1 MKGTA
6 VNAQHQRART
16 ITGRAITAITAAHR
30 ELDAAVELPNGEL
43 DDAVVEQLVDDTL
56 NLLRDALAERQPSDD
71 VGGLALRAF
80 ELSEIR
86 QEMVTGTLDR
96 RLNGLSNVQLALGKL
111 RAVRST
117 DEMMARAPRTLCE
130 QCGFKIATLMR
141 VDEGGRVLPVSGF
154 HAEKP
159 DWEQTFKDIMLN
171 SMPVHLDASLIETE
185 MVRRRSALIV
195 HDAYNDPRVT
205 SEHLRMAGAPS
216 YVAAP
221 IMPEGRVIGFLHA
234 SHGSTVD
241 IVDRDILWAFAEGYG
256 YALERTILVERLYEH
271 GERMRELMRST
282 DAVLEQLRE
291 ADLQIISAYGGEL
304 STARVPR
311 VATFAA
317 PLSAIHELLTR
328 REIEIIEL
336 MAHGD
341 TNKQIADRLI
351 VSEGTVKAHVRQV
364 LRKLKA
370 ANRAEAVSQYTRMLH
385 GRS

>member
-1 MKGTA
+1 MKDTVMNAEERRGKAIA
-6 VNAQHQRART
+6 VVK
-16 ITGRAITAITAAHR
+16 AAHI
-30 ELDAAVELPNGEL
+30 AMSGAVELPDGDLEDSL
-43 DDAVVEQLVDDTL
+43 VEQLVDDAL
-56 NLLRDALAERQPSDD
+56 HRLRDVLATRPQPDD
-71 VGGLALRAF
+71 IGSLALLAV
-80 ELSEIR
+80 ELSEIHG
-86 QEMVTGTLDR
+86 QMVAGTLDR
-96 RLNGLSNVQLALGKL
+96 RLNGLSDVQLALGKL

-117 DEMMARAPRTLCE
+117 EEMMARAPRALCDE
-130 QCGFKIATLMR
+130 CGFKIATLMR
-141 VDEGGRVLPVSGF
+141 VDEGGRVIPVSGF
-154 HAEKP
+154 HAENP
-159 DWEQTFKDIMLN
+159 DWEKTFKDIMLN
-171 SMPVHLDASLIETE
+171 SLPVYLNASLIESE
-185 MVRRRSALIV
+185 MIRRRSALIV

-205 SEHLRMAGAPS
+205 TEHLRMAGAPS

-291 ADLQIISAYGGEL
+291 ADLQIISAYGGEM
-304 STARVPR
+304 SNSKVPR
-311 VATFAA
+311 VASFAA
-317 PLSAIHELLTR
+317 PLSAIHDLLTR

-341 TNKQIADRLI
+341 TNRQIADRLI
-351 VSEGTVKAHVRQV
+351 VSEGTVKAHVGQI

-385 GRS
+385 GRN

>member
-1 MKGTA
+1 MKDTVMNAEERRGKAIA
-6 VNAQHQRART
+6 VVK
-16 ITGRAITAITAAHR
+16 AAHV
-30 ELDAAVELPNGEL
+30 AMSGSVELPDGDLEDSL
-43 DDAVVEQLVDDTL
+43 VEQLVDEAL
-56 NLLRDALAERQPSDD
+56 HRLRDILSSRSGTVD
-71 VGGLALRAF
+71 VGVLALLAF
-80 ELSEIR
+80 ELSEIHG
-86 QEMVTGTLDR
+86 QMVAGTLDR

-117 DEMMARAPRTLCE
+117 EEMMARAPRALCDE
-130 QCGFKIATLMR
+130 CGFKIATLMR
-141 VDEGGRVLPVSGF
+141 VDEGGRVIPVSGF
-154 HAEKP
+154 HAENP
-159 DWEQTFKDIMLN
+159 DWETTFKDTMLN
-171 SMPVHLDASLIETE
+171 SLPVYLNASLIESE
-185 MVRRRSALIV
+185 MIRRRSALIV

-205 SEHLRMAGAPS
+205 TEHLRMAGAPS

-291 ADLQIISAYGGEL
+291 ADLQIISAYGGEI
-304 STARVPR
+304 STSKVPR
-311 VATFAA
+311 VASFAA
-317 PLSAIHELLTR
+317 PLSAIHDLLTR

-341 TNKQIADRLI
+341 TNRQIADRLI
-351 VSEGTVKAHVRQV
+351 VSEGTVKAHVGQI

>member
-1 MKGTA
+1 MTTTAGDAAAKHGKRSAAAIAAIKA
-6 VNAQHQRART
+6 VNDLLT
-16 ITGRAITAITAAHR
+16 DPMGIP
-30 ELDAAVELPNGEL
+30 EGEPE
-43 DDAVVEQLVDDTL
+43 DAVVEQLVDDSL
-56 NLLRDALAERQPSDD
+56 HRLRELLIEQPTPPD
-71 VGGLALRAF
+71 GAGELALLAF
-80 ELSEIR
+80 RLSEIYR
-86 QEMVTGTLDR
+86 EVVTDTLDR

-111 RAVRST
+111 QAVRT
-117 DEMMARAPRTLCE
+117 TEEMMARAPRTLCE

-141 VDEGGRVLPVSGF
+141 VDEGGQVLPVSGF
-154 HAEKP
+154 NADNP
-159 DWEQTFKDIMLN
+159 DWDRAFKDIMLN
-171 SMPVHLDASLIETE
+171 SLPVYLDSSLIETE

-221 IMPEGRVIGFLHA
+221 VMPEGRVIGFLHA

-271 GERMRELMRST
+271 GEHMRELMRST
-282 DAVLEQLRE
+282 DALLEQLRE
-291 ADLQIISAYGGEL
+291 ADLQIMSAYGGETTT
-304 STARVPR
+304 SRVPR
-311 VATFAA
+311 VASFAA

-328 REIEIIEL
+328 RELEIIEL

-341 TNKQIADRLI
+341 TNRQIAERLI
-351 VSEGTVKAHVRQV
+351 VSEGTVKAHVRQI

-370 ANRAEAVSQYTRMLH
+370 ANRAEAVSRYTRLLH

>member
-1 MKGTA
+1 MAGDPAAKHHERCTKALAAIKA
-6 VNAQHQRART
+6 VNDVLGGP
-16 ITGRAITAITAAHR
+16 IEIP
-30 ELDAAVELPNGEL
+30 DGEL
-43 DDAVVEQLVDDTL
+43 DDATVEQLVDDTL
-56 NLLRDALAERQPSDD
+56 HRLRELHIGQQPQDDPGRLA
-71 VGGLALRAF
+71 VLAF
-80 ELSEIR
+80 QLSEIH
-86 QEMVTGTLDR
+86 QELITETLDR
-96 RLNGLSNVQLALGKL
+96 RLDGLANVQLALGKL

-117 DEMMARAPRTLCE
+117 EEMMARAPRTLCE

-141 VDEGGRVLPVSGF
+141 VDEGGQVLPVSGF
-154 HAEKP
+154 HTENP
-159 DWEQTFKDIMLN
+159 EWEQTFKDIMLN
-171 SMPVHLDASLIETE
+171 EKPVYLDSSLIETE

-195 HDAYNDPRVT
+195 HDAYHDPRVT

-234 SHGSTVD
+234 SHRSTVD

-256 YALERTILVERLYEH
+256 YALERTILVERLYQH

-282 DAVLEQLRE
+282 DTVLEQLRE
-291 ADLQIISAYGGEL
+291 ADLQIMSARGGET
-304 STARVPR
+304 STSRVPR
-311 VATFAA
+311 VASFAA

-351 VSEGTVKAHVRQV
+351 VSEGTVKAHVRQI

-385 GRS
+385 GRG

>member
-1 MKGTA
+1 MRDGIGNLQSRRDK
-6 VNAQHQRART
+6 
-16 ITGRAITAITAAHR
+16 AISAITAAHIALG
-30 ELDAAVELPNGEL
+30 EAVELPDNEL
-43 DDAVVEQLVDDTL
+43 DDALVEQLVDDTL
-56 NLLRDALAERQPSDD
+56 HRLRDVLSQHERTDD
-71 VGGLALRAF
+71 AGKLALLAF
-80 ELSEIR
+80 ELSEIHR
-86 QEMVTGTLDR
+86 DMVTGTLDR
-96 RLNGLSNVQLALGKL
+96 RLNGLGNVQLALGKL

-141 VDEGGRVLPVSGF
+141 VDDGGQVLPVSGF
-154 HAEKP
+154 HAENP

-171 SMPVHLDASLIETE
+171 SLPVYLNASLIETE

-205 SEHLRMAGAPS
+205 TEHLRMAGAPS

-282 DAVLEQLRE
+282 DTVLEQLRE
-291 ADLQIISAYGGEL
+291 ADLQIMSAYGGET
-304 STARVPR
+304 SSSRVPR
-311 VATFAA
+311 VASFAA

-341 TNKQIADRLI
+341 TNRQIADRLI
-351 VSEGTVKAHVRQV
+351 VSEGTVKAHVRQI

-385 GRS
+385 GRT

>member
-1 MKGTA
+1 MTTTAGDAAAKHGKRSAAAIAAIKA
-6 VNAQHQRART
+6 VNDLLT
-16 ITGRAITAITAAHR
+16 DPIGIP
-30 ELDAAVELPNGEL
+30 EGEPE
-43 DDAVVEQLVDDTL
+43 DAVVEQLVDDTL
-56 NLLRDALAERQPSDD
+56 HRLRELLIEQPTPSE
-71 VGGLALRAF
+71 GAGELALLAF
-80 ELSEIR
+80 RLSEIYR
-86 QEMVTGTLDR
+86 EVVTDTLDR
-96 RLNGLSNVQLALGKL
+96 RLNGVSNVQLALGKL
-111 RAVRST
+111 QAVRT
-117 DEMMARAPRTLCE
+117 TEEMMARAPRTLCE

-141 VDEGGRVLPVSGF
+141 VDEGGQVLPVSGF
-154 HAEKP
+154 NADNP
-159 DWEQTFKDIMLN
+159 DWDRAFKDIMLN
-171 SMPVHLDASLIETE
+171 SLPVYLDSSLIETE

-221 IMPEGRVIGFLHA
+221 VMPEGRVIGFLHA
-234 SHGSTVD
+234 THGSTVD

-271 GERMRELMRST
+271 GEHMRELMRST

-291 ADLQIISAYGGEL
+291 ADLQIMSAYGGETTT
-304 STARVPR
+304 SRVPR
-311 VATFAA
+311 VASFAA

-328 REIEIIEL
+328 RELEIIEL

-341 TNKQIADRLI
+341 TNRQIAERLI
-351 VSEGTVKAHVRQV
+351 VSEGTVKAHVRQI

-370 ANRAEAVSQYTRMLH
+370 ANRAEAVSRYTRLLH